1 MAGLGSTGPQLV
13 GAQHWQIKNSSV
25 PSWSAKA
32 DHPRVLLFMQFGQD
46 GRGPLL
52 ATVLTLVIL
61 LFILYRTHFKKLVGI
76 MAAMIIVIGVF
87 TNNSNNFHE
96 RVSQFQSDIELIEQE
111 VYGTS
116 GGYRLAM
123 WDVGLHAI
131 TQRPWFGYGT
141 GMAASAFEQ
150 TSETHKGGRY
160 KSLANYQK
168 NMHYHNDW
176 IE

>member
-1 MAGLGSTGPQLV
+1 
-13 GAQHWQIKNSSV
+13 
-25 PSWSAKA
+25 
-32 DHPRVLLFMQFGQD
+32 
-46 GRGPLL
+46 
-52 ATVLTLVIL
+52 
-61 LFILYRTHFKKLVGI
+61 

-176 IE
+176 IEMGVYRGELGLFA